1 MFEATTPYGRMVG
14 QKRRGWAG
22 STGAPTRGRAVG
34 AEQSD
39 PIEETEQ
46 AGSPDAE
53 PAGEVLSDEERGE
66 RLSQLN
72 SLIELMRPAVQA
84 DGGDLAL
91 LFADVATGVVEVQLQ
106 GACSSCAVSAS
117 TLQGGVDRILRDR
130 LAWVTEVRGG
140 VDESVDP
147 FESESMGRGGYVP
160 SF

>member
-1 MFEATTPYGRMVG
+1 MDHETDG
-14 QKRRGWAG
+14 QAG
-22 STGAPTRGRAVG
+22 ADAGAGAPEAGAGAPALTDDERA
-34 AEQSD
+34 
-39 PIEETEQ
+39 
-46 AGSPDAE
+46 
-53 PAGEVLSDEERGE
+53 E
-66 RLSQLN
+66 RLGQLN

-117 TLQGGVDRILRDR
+117 TLQGGVERILQDR
-130 LAWVTEVRGG
+130 LPWVTEVRGG
-140 VDESVDP
+140 VDASMDP